1 MTEESQEPEAAAAGL
16 SEQEAERRLAQR
28 GDVPPP
34 PSSRSV
40 KSIVRSNTLTL
51 FNLILAV
58 FLVLILVSGQYAD
71 GLFAGI
77 LVANAS
83 IGIIQELRAKRVL
96 DRAALLVAPQA
107 RVVRDGAERMLHL
120 NDVVDG
126 DLVTLRSGDQV
137 VADGDVARSVG
148 LDAGRVAADR

>member
-1 MTEESQEPEAAAAGL
+1 MIEESQEPEAAAAGL
-16 SEQEAERRLAQR
+16 SEQEAARRLAQR

-77 LVANAS
+77 LIANAS

-96 DRAALLVAPQA
+96 DQAAPAAPPAARPGRA
-107 RVVRDGAERMLHL
+107 RVWRATPG
-120 NDVVDG
+120 
-126 DLVTLRSGDQV
+126 
-137 VADGDVARSVG
+137 
-148 LDAGRVAADR
+148 

>member
-1 MTEESQEPEAAAAGL
+1 MIEESQEPEAAAAGL
-16 SEQEAERRLAQR
+16 SEQEAARRLAQR

-58 FLVLILVSGQYAD
+58 FLVVILVSRPEAD

-77 LVANAS
+77 LVANAA
-83 IGIIQELRAKRVL
+83 IGIIQEMRAKRAL
-96 DRAALLVAPQA
+96 DRPRCWSRRSA
-107 RVVRDGAERMLHL
+107 RVVRDGSERMLH
-120 NDVVDG
+120 VERRG
-126 DLVTLRSGDQV
+126 RRRPGRAPLR
-137 VADGDVARSVG
+137 ATRWWPTATCRARW
-148 LDAGRVAADR
+148 A